1 MNAVRPFCL
10 PVLTCLFL
18 SLTGCV
24 GGTTPPSQFYLL
36 EPLNENESSVIETRT
51 KPVIALGRVRIPR
64 YVDRPQIVVG
74 TGGNTYHLNEFNRW
88 AESLDANI
96 SRILMQNLS
105 MLVPAEVVEARS
117 SSLARQAKLRV
128 SLTIL
133 EFHVDQKGQA
143 GLTAQWFIRRGQDVI
158 QNRQVSYRLPGSTD
172 DYSTI
177 VAALNECLN
186 RMSRDLSASLQQ
198 VLQEM
203 RS

>member
-1 MNAVRPFCL
+1 MNAIRPFCL
-10 PVLTCLFL
+10 PVLTCLFI
-18 SLTGCV
+18 SGCV

-36 EPLNENESSVIETRT
+36 EPLNGNESSAIETRA
-51 KPVIALGRVRIPR
+51 KPVISLGRVRIPR

-96 SRILMQNLS
+96 SRVLMQNLS
-105 MLVPAEVVEARS
+105 MLVPAEVVDARS
-117 SSLARQAKLRV
+117 SSLARQARLRV

-143 GLTAQWFIRRGQDVI
+143 GLTAQWFIRRGQYVI

-198 VLQEM
+198 VLQKM

>member
-1 MNAVRPFCL
+1 
-10 PVLTCLFL
+10 
-18 SLTGCV
+18 
-24 GGTTPPSQFYLL
+24 
-36 EPLNENESSVIETRT
+36 
-51 KPVIALGRVRIPR
+51 
-64 YVDRPQIVVG
+64 
-74 TGGNTYHLNEFNRW
+74 
-88 AESLDANI
+88 
-96 SRILMQNLS
+96 
-105 MLVPAEVVEARS
+105 
-117 SSLARQAKLRV
+117 
-128 SLTIL
+128 LTIL